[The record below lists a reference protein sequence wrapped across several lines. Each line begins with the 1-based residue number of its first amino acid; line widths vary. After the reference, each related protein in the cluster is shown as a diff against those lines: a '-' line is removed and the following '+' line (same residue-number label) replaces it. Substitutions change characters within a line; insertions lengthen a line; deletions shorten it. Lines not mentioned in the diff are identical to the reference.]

1 MVWTINFPLR
11 ISQGCHIAASLLALA
26 FSLVLPDLAFGLSPD
41 RFLTQAFVRK
51 WQAPQGLPRASILSL
66 YQTQDGILLLGTQAG
81 LYQFDG
87 LKFQPLSSLCG
98 PSLENVW
105 INDIQQSKDKA
116 VWLATNGVGVYRYDQ
131 NVSEAVGLN
140 AKLELLNVY
149 RLFIDSR
156 DHLWIGTDD
165 GLYLLDTTVRLCS
178 DRPDV
183 RWDVEKVGPAQ
194 GLPLTEIRACTQT
207 SDGAIWVG
215 GMGNFIYRK
224 SEDTFVA
231 VQLKSIPDVA
241 IVTSLVADGQ
251 TLWVGSSHGLV
262 KLEGDQES
270 LYSKD
275 NGLPTDWVE
284 CLESSPDGSLWIG
297 TKDGIGRLRNGEFDL
312 FRTRDG
318 LSQSTA
324 CSILE
329 DHEGSLW
336 VGTKNGLNQFID
348 RRTVPLTVSEGL
360 GSNEAG
366 PILEDSEGT
375 IWIGTLDAGVSL
387 FEGRRCKTLFTTDNG
402 LPSNKILS
410 LERGEQGSVWIG
422 TDRGLCLMQGRK
434 IVDSWNTES
443 GLPSNRIQ
451 ALCLDQTG
459 GLWIGT
465 ENGVVVRKNGEIRAP
480 EDATRSLTGSVLDL
494 FVHDEDGVIVSSEG
508 GMFLCK
514 ESGVVQIL
522 KSYSALKGVDSIS
535 RSNDGRY
542 WMGTR
547 DRGLFLVDSLDGK
560 GRVFQFTMKQGLYDD
575 EIFGVVAEPDDRLWL
590 ACSRGIFYVSR
601 VELLRCADGEISRI
615 QSSPFSP
622 TESQKTVEC
631 QRGVQPC
638 VVITRENL
646 LWFSTNQGV
655 LCASPQRLMRVLPEP
670 NVIVEEMQANGDR
683 IDLGKPVRLPA
694 GRANVSF
701 RYTAATFA
709 IPQRVRFRYMLEGF
723 DTDWVE
729 VGERR
734 EAFYTNL
741 PPRHYR
747 FRVSA
752 AHQNSNWSDIATP
765 VEFVVPPHFYQTRW
779 FSIGSLIL
787 AGLVIWGI
795 YRLKVLQIRSR
806 LMAVMAERLRI
817 ARELHDTL
825 IQGFSGVT
833 MQMQALSNRLQP
845 SQEQKTL
852 KEVISDAGF
861 CLREARRTV
870 AGLRSTSG
878 TASLPDAISQAA
890 RQAAETHNL
899 QLKLNIEQLSR
910 QLPMEVEYHLLRI
923 AQEAISNTVRH
934 ADAKHL
940 HVTLRFQSGRIRLV
954 VKDDGRGFQVAGAE
968 GRVPGHYG
976 LIGMRERAI
985 QIHGVLE
992 LQSSPAGGTTVQIEV
1007 PIPPPAMETTPW
1019 YSGRSV

>member
-1 MVWTINFPLR
+1 MSF
-11 ISQGCHIAASLLALA
+11 LALA
-26 FSLVLPDLAFGLSPD
+26 FCLLISDTAFALAPD
-41 RFLTQAFVRK
+41 RFLTQAFLRK

-66 YQTQDGILLLGTQAG
+66 HQTQDGILLLGTQAG
-81 LYQFDG
+81 LHQFDG
-87 LKFQPLSSLCG
+87 LKFQHLNAVNG

-105 INDIQQSKDKA
+105 ISDIQQSNDKA
-116 VWLATNGVGVYRYDQ
+116 IWLATNGSGVFRYHDSDTEVVG
-131 NVSEAVGLN
+131 AN
-140 AKLELLNVY
+140 ARLDLLNVHH
-149 RLFIDSR
+149 LFLDSR

-165 GLYLLDTTVRLCS
+165 GVYVLDTTVRTS
-178 DRPDV
+178 TG
-183 RWDVEKVGPAQ
+183 WNVEKVGSAQ
-194 GLPLTEIRACTQT
+194 GLPLTNILACTQT
-207 SDGAIWVG
+207 EDDAVWVG
-215 GMGNFIYRK
+215 GTGNILYRE
-224 SEDTFVA
+224 SENTFSA
-231 VQLKSIPDVA
+231 VSMKSIPDTA
-241 IVTSLVADGQ
+241 IVTTLLADGQ
-251 TLWVGSSHGLV
+251 AIWVGSSHGLV
-262 KLEGDQES
+262 RVEGDQET
-270 LYSKD
+270 LYSKE
-275 NGLPTDWVE
+275 NGLPHEWIE
-284 CLESSPDGSLWIG
+284 CLTSSPDGSLWIG
-297 TKDGIGRLRNGEFDL
+297 TKDGICRLRNGGMDL

-336 VGTKNGLNQFID
+336 VGTKNGLNQFVD

-366 PILEDSEGT
+366 PILEDSNRN
-375 IWIGTLDAGVSL
+375 IWLGTLDAGLALV
-387 FEGRRCKTLFTTDNG
+387 EGQSCKTLFTTQNG

-410 LERGEQGSVWIG
+410 LERDEQGSVWIG
-422 TDRGLCLMQGRK
+422 TDRGLCLMQDKK
-434 IVDSWNTES
+434 IIDLWDIEK
-443 GLPSNRIQ
+443 GLPSNIIQ
-451 ALCLDQTG
+451 ALCMDKNG
-459 GLWIGT
+459 VLWIGT
-465 ENGVVVRKNGEIRAP
+465 NKGIVFRKDGEIHTP
-480 EDATRSLTGSVLDL
+480 ENATGREAHSILDL
-494 FVHDEDGVIVSSEG
+494 LANDVEGVIASAETGV
-508 GMFLCK
+508 FLCK
-514 ESGVVQIL
+514 ESGMVQIL
-522 KSYSALKGVDSIS
+522 QSYSALQGVDSII
-535 RSNDGRY
+535 RSVDGLY

-547 DRGLFLVDSLDGK
+547 DRGLFVVDSLDGK
-560 GRVFQFTMKQGLYDD
+560 GLVFQFTMKQGLYDD

-601 VELLRCADGEISRI
+601 EELLKCARGEIQRI
-615 QSSPFSP
+615 VSSPFSP

-638 VVITRENL
+638 AVISENNL

-655 LCASPQRLMRVLPEP
+655 LSASPQRLSRTLPKP
-670 NVIVEEMQANGDR
+670 NVIIEEMQANGDR
-683 IDLGKPVRLPA
+683 VDLGQPVRLPA

-701 RYTAATFA
+701 RYTAATYVV
-709 IPQRVRFRYMLEGF
+709 PQRVRFRYMLEGF
-723 DTDWVE
+723 DEDWID

-752 AHQNSNWSDIATP
+752 TNQTLNWSEIAAP
-765 VEFVVPPHFYQTRW
+765 IEFVVPPHFYETRW
-779 FSIGSLIL
+779 FKIGSLFL
-787 AGLVIWGI
+787 AGFVFWGI
-795 YRLKVLQIRSR
+795 YRLRVLQIRSR

-845 SQEQKTL
+845 SLEQKTL

-878 TASLPDAISQAA
+878 AASLPDAVTQAA
-890 RQAAETHNL
+890 TQAAETHGL
-899 QLKLNIEQLSR
+899 QLKLNIEELSR

-940 HVTLRFQSGRIRLV
+940 HVTLTFRSGRIRLV
-954 VKDDGRGFQVAGAE
+954 IKDDGRGFQVAGAE
-968 GRVPGHYG
+968 GRLPGHYG

-985 QIHGVLE
+985 QIHGILE
-992 LQSSPAGGTTVQIEV
+992 LQSSPSGGTTVQIDV
-1007 PIPPPAMETTPW
+1007 PIPPQPSETTPW
-1019 YSGRSV
+1019 YSSRSV